1 MEVSMNLALARTRG
15 SVVIAA
21 AWGILGGV
29 FLVMGQAWGVPR
41 TRASLIF
48 LVFASVVIGSAITLR
63 RSGSRPRRFALGLGA
78 FMLATLILYLYIGV
92 VVNPHVLNL
101 PVWDHAWRLGL
112 ILAVG
117 ALATGAALVLGAG
130 IRALGGGPGAS
141 SGTKAEP
148 PTRSLRPTD
157 TDGFLRRTIL
167 AVRVG
172 PEPLP
177 RS

>member
-1 MEVSMNLALARTRG
+1 MEVGMSSALARRKR

-21 AWGILGGV
+21 TWGIVGGV

-48 LVFASVVIGSAITLR
+48 LVFASVVIGPAITLR
-63 RSGSRPRRFALGLGA
+63 RSGSRLRRFALGLGA

-101 PVWDHAWRLGL
+101 PVWDHAWRLSFM
-112 ILAVG
+112 LAVG

-130 IRALGGGPGAS
+130 IRALGGGSGAS
-141 SGTKAEP
+141 PHTKTEP
-148 PTRSLRPTD
+148 PTRSQRTTD
-157 TDGFLRRTIL
+157 TDGFLRRTKL
-167 AVRVG
+167 SVRVC

>member
-1 MEVSMNLALARTRG
+1 MGSGVARTKR
-15 SVVIAA
+15 SVVIGA

-29 FLVMGQAWGVPR
+29 VLVMGHAWGVPR

-48 LVFASVVIGSAITLR
+48 LAFASVVIGSAITLR

-78 FMLATLILYLYIGV
+78 FMLAALILYFYIGV

-101 PVWDHAWRLGL
+101 SVWDHAWRLSFM
-112 ILAVG
+112 LAVG
-117 ALATGAALVLGAG
+117 ALATGAALLLGAG
-130 IRALGGGPGAS
+130 IGALGGGFGAS
-141 SGTKAEP
+141 PDTRAEP
-148 PTRSLRPTD
+148 PTRSQRPAD

-167 AVRVG
+167 AVLVG
-172 PEPLP
+172 PKPLP

>member
-1 MEVSMNLALARTRG
+1 
-15 SVVIAA
+15 
-21 AWGILGGV
+21 
-29 FLVMGQAWGVPR
+29 
-41 TRASLIF
+41 
-48 LVFASVVIGSAITLR
+48 
-63 RSGSRPRRFALGLGA
+63 
-78 FMLATLILYLYIGV
+78 MLATLTLYLYIGV

-101 PVWDHAWRLGL
+101 PVWDHAWRLSFM
-112 ILAVG
+112 LAVV

-141 SGTKAEP
+141 PDTKPEP
-148 PTRSLRPTD
+148 PTRSQRPTD

-177 RS
+177 RSITALGSPGRSRWLNARSLESWLTARWSRRVRCRQNGGAIGAARAHRDSLG